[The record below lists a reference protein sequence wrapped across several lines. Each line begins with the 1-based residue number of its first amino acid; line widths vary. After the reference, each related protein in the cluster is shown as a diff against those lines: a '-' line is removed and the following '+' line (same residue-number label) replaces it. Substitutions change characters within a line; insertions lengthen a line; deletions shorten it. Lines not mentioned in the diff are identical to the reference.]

1 VNRIVDISTAPLEL
15 WGGIECT
22 VNRVGDEWFD
32 QVVRSGHQ
40 ARPDDLDRVAA
51 LGLRT
56 LRYPVLWERVAPVS
70 LDSPDFAWT
79 DQRLAR
85 LRSLGVRPIV
95 GLVHHGSGPRY
106 TSLLDPQ
113 FPALLATYARMVAER
128 YPWVTDYTPVNE
140 PLTTA
145 RFSGLYGFWYPHQ
158 RSARAFIRAFLTQM
172 QGVVLAMEAIRAVN
186 PGARLIQT
194 EDCGVTTGTTAT
206 SEQVEHEAHRRWLT
220 WDLLAGRVGR
230 EHPLHGFLRAAG
242 ASETELAFFRERRCV
257 PDVIGLNYY
266 LTSDR
271 FLDDRIEQY
280 PVELHGGNGRIRY
293 ADVEA
298 VRANVHGIAGHQAH
312 LTAAWQRYH
321 LPVAITEVHL
331 SCTRD
336 EQMRWLVESWRG
348 AVQARE
354 AGADVRA
361 VTAWALLGSFD
372 WDTLVTQAQGH
383 YEPGAFDGRGR
394 KLRATRLASV
404 IADLA
409 AGRTPDHPVLSG
421 TPWWHRPRRML
432 YGQHALRCSPG
443 PGTPPILIA
452 GGTGTLGRAFHRI
465 CEARALSAC
474 LFNRNDLDIT
484 NATRVDTVL
493 RTVRPWAVINAAGY
507 VRVDDAEREPDSCW
521 QSNVEGAVTLAA
533 ACRRRGIPLLTFS
546 SDLVFDGTA
555 ARPYTEHDTPCAL
568 NVYGHSKA
576 EAETRVLGV
585 LPDALVIRTSAFF
598 GPWDE
603 HNFAVHVLNAL
614 ARGEGFEAPA
624 DSVVSPTY
632 VPDLVNASLD
642 LLIDGECGLWHLAN
656 ADAMTW
662 FEFAQAVATAFGLPA
677 HRIRAVPT
685 DRVWGPARRP
695 VNSALTSDRG
705 CLLRPVAEALAS
717 FAADVARERPAAGV
731 RGLAESTAV

>member
-1 VNRIVDISTAPLEL
+1 VNPTEDIPAAPLEL

-32 QVVRSGHQ
+32 QVVRSGHHV
-40 ARPDDLDRVAA
+40 RPHDLDRLAA

-56 LRYPVLWERVAPVS
+56 LRYPVLWERVAPRS
-70 LDSPDFAWT
+70 LEAPDFSWP
-79 DQRLAR
+79 DERLAR

-95 GLVHHGSGPRY
+95 GLVHHGSGPGY
-106 TSLLDPQ
+106 TSLLDPR
-113 FPALLATYARMVAER
+113 FPELLATYARMVAER
-128 YPWVTDYTPVNE
+128 YPWVIDYTPVNE

-158 RSARAFIRAFLTQM
+158 RDPRAFVRAFLTQM
-172 QGVVLAMEAIRAVN
+172 RGVVLAMEAIRAVN
-186 PGARLIQT
+186 PAARLIQT
-194 EDCGVTTGTTAT
+194 EDCGVTAGTAAT
-206 SEQVEHEAHRRWLT
+206 SAQVQHEGHRRWLT
-220 WDLLAGRVGR
+220 WDLLTGRVGPR
-230 EHPLHGFLRAAG
+230 HPLHAFLRAAG
-242 ASETELAFFRERRCV
+242 AREAELAFFRERPCA

-271 FLDDRIEQY
+271 FLDDRLEQY
-280 PVELHGGNGRIRY
+280 PPEVHGGNRHMRY

-298 VRANVHGIAGHQAH
+298 VRASVHGIVGHQAH
-312 LTAAWQRYH
+312 LTAAWERYH
-321 LPVAITEVHL
+321 LPVALTEVHL

-336 EQMRWLVESWRG
+336 EQMRWLLESWRG
-348 AVQARE
+348 ATQARE
-354 AGADVRA
+354 GGADVRA

-383 YEPGAFDGRGR
+383 YEPGAFDGRGPE
-394 KLRATRLASV
+394 LRATRLASV
-404 IADLA
+404 ISDLA
-409 AGRTPDHPVLSG
+409 AGRTPDHPVLQG

-432 YGQHALRCSPG
+432 YGQH
-443 PGTPPILIA
+443 TPRSTPAAGSDPILIA
-452 GGTGTLGRAFHRI
+452 GGTGTLGRAFQRI
-465 CEARALSAC
+465 CEARALPVS

-507 VRVDDAEREPDSCW
+507 VRVDDAEREPDACW
-521 QSNVEGAVTLAA
+521 QANVDGAVTLAA

-555 ARPYTEHDTPCAL
+555 ARPYTEADIPCAL

-576 EAETRVLGV
+576 EAEVRVLGV

-598 GPWDE
+598 GPWDD
-603 HNFAVHVLNAL
+603 HNFAAHVIHAL
-614 ARGEGFEAPA
+614 ARGDWFDAPA

-642 LLIDGECGLWHLAN
+642 LLIDGERGVWHLAN

-662 FEFAQAVATAFGLPA
+662 FEFAQAVAVAFGLPT
-677 HRIRAVPT
+677 HRIRPVPT
-685 DRVWGPARRP
+685 ERVWGPARRP
-695 VNSALTSDRG
+695 VNSALSSDRG
-705 CLLRPVAEALAS
+705 CLLRPVAEALAI
-717 FAADVARERPAAGV
+717 FVADAARERPTALV
-731 RGLAESTAV
+731 SGLAESTAV